1 DYSILRAL
9 DRVSGTDLRAR
20 RLIAVHAD
28 DGHRLCRLRPIDVV
42 ELDHR
47 LAAVRVT
54 LRTRLHTRVAADA
67 TVRIDEEL
75 QPFGYRH
82 ATSSFPVLRPSTTA
96 AVPARRRS
104 RAVRVRARHAPRTP

>member
-1 DYSILRAL
+1 ALHHQVHAAVHLRDSERAGEHAVVACDAARLARALDYSILRAL
-9 DRVSGTDLRAR
+9 ARVSGTDLRAR

-54 LRTRLHTRVAADA
+54 LRTRLHTRVAA
-67 TVRIDEEL
+67 
-75 QPFGYRH
+75 
-82 ATSSFPVLRPSTTA
+82 
-96 AVPARRRS
+96 
-104 RAVRVRARHAPRTP
+104 